1 MKTNEGVSLTSV
13 SLTWQQES
21 EIWEQGYHEGRED
34 GAREALA
41 DLPLPFGDEFVRRL
55 RFNPLEEITVRWDAA
70 LKRWVWTQ
78 DGVERWTEEADV

>member
-1 MKTNEGVSLTSV
+1 MKTNEKVSM
-13 SLTWQQES
+13 TWAQES
-21 EIWEQGYHEGRED
+21 EIWRQGYNEGRED
-34 GAREALA
+34 GAREAIEALA

-70 LKRWVWTQ
+70 LKRWIWTQ